1 MMVSKAADRLPQL
14 VLRGSA
20 ENLGRLA
27 LAATRVVEEKPPAP
41 RAVVGTTYPKLK
53 RDQLI
58 GEAERG
64 KLVNHGLT
72 VVENYW
78 PVGLSRHQ

>member
-27 LAATRVVEEKPPAP
+27 LSTIRVVEEQPPAP
-41 RAVVGTTYPKLK
+41 CAVIGAAYPKLK

-64 KLVNHGLT
+64 KLVNHGFT